1 MFLQKHNMIHN
12 VYDIHNIHNISDIHN
27 IYIIQNNNNIA
38 CGTTDCFAAWKIK
51 ASLSKPY

>member
-1 MFLQKHNMIHN
+1 MFLQKHNMIHD

-27 IYIIQNNNNIA
+27 IYIIQNNNDIA